1 MDRYTGKY
9 KNVRQV
15 ALSKGDS
22 GWGIMILEGKHSVAG
37 TGVFVSDMQAGS
49 CAEKAGLMRGDMI
62 LAVDGNDFVGVNY
75 ETAAKILKTLEG
87 TISMIVANANIDNA
101 PTQAPPLSNTVKPS
115 ISSPARAAG
124 AGSQPQQQ
132 TPAAPVSPDKPKLP
146 PKPALAPKPLS
157 PVNKPTL
164 PLSSTAASTV
174 PAPKKSPEGPTTLRS
189 NVSAGVGSDRS
200 VPPFFKTCLKIFYPY
215 KFYFFRTKSTK
226 KPVASPRRRGG
237 GGSTP
242 AGADPPATC
251 EISPG
256 ADTTIE
262 ITKDKDEDGKPM
274 GLGLS
279 IVGGS
284 DTLLG
289 AIFIHEVSRSYVG
302 S

>member
-1 MDRYTGKY
+1 MFFPLVQDNPVDRYTGKY

-200 VPPFFKTCLKIFYPY
+200 VPIFQ
-215 KFYFFRTKSTK
+215 
-226 KPVASPRRRGG
+226 
-237 GGSTP
+237 
-242 AGADPPATC
+242 D
-251 EISPG
+251 
-256 ADTTIE
+256 
-262 ITKDKDEDGKPM
+262 M
-274 GLGLS
+274 L
-279 IVGGS
+279 
-284 DTLLG
+284 
-289 AIFIHEVSRSYVG
+289 
-302 S
+302 